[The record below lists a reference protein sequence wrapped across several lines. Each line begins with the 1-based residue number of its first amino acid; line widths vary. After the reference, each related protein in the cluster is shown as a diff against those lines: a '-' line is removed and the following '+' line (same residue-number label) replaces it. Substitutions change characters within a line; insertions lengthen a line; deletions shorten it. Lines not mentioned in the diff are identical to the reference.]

1 MEKALLPERS
11 TTAATRVKSRS
22 WCSSVRFDSIADC
35 ALRRSTLERTVTSRR
50 RQPRWIRA
58 AAAWLAIGA
67 TISREQPWERGPLAR
82 IPREPRLAA
91 RMRASGPRS
100 HPSPTAARV
109 RFGGGGSDGAERSG
123 PSVAQPL
130 LIFEPVPSAPDARGP
145 LQDLLHGRRRGTLF
159 LRSKVANGLTYKL
172 GHWHAEARGLPA
184 QPSLALVVQVDH
196 CSGHLQRDIAF
207 RPRRYRDGKPIGKLG
222 YRPARRAKMRARTP
236 AHHRGPTPPAVADG
250 SEACHYHCESCL
262 AQLSSRIQL
271 ARRETETNFSG
282 ASVTIKHR
290 QRR

>member
-100 HPSPTAARV
+100 CPSPTAARV

-130 LIFEPVPSAPDARGP
+130 LIFEPVPTVPDARGP

-159 LRSKVANGLTYKL
+159 LRSKIANGLTYKL
-172 GHWHAEARGLPA
+172 RHWHAEARGLPV

-196 CSGHLQRDIAF
+196 CSGHFLNAISLFGQDDIGTVSQLASLGTGQLVEQRCGRG
-207 RPRRYRDGKPIGKLG
+207 RPRTIV
-222 YRPARRAKMRARTP
+222 
-236 AHHRGPTPPAVADG
+236 GPRLPQLPMGLRHATTTVNPVWPN
-250 SEACHYHCESCL
+250 CHL
-262 AQLSSRIQL
+262 VF
-271 ARRETETNFSG
+271 N
-282 ASVTIKHR
+282 
-290 QRR
+290 